1 MRKAFMFRLYPTR
14 RQISWLS
21 DILELCRWVYNET
34 LATRKNAWEQEHK
47 SLSLYATNKLL
58 TGWKQAHPELGRVH
72 SQVLQ
77 NVQERVELAFQ
88 AYYRRVKA
96 GGEKPGYPRFKG
108 PGRYDSFTFK
118 QSGFALQGNGVQL
131 SKIGLVKVKQHRP
144 IEGTIKTLSIRRDA
158 VSSWYACFACETEP
172 HPLPTSAKVVGVD
185 VGLKS
190 FATFSNGESIANPRF
205 FRRDEQELAKAQR
218 KLAKA
223 EIGTPERA
231 SRRKVVAQ
239 VYQRMVNRRKDFA
252 HQLSRS
258 MVNAYGLIVLEKLN
272 TQGMLQNHCLAK
284 SIADAAWHQLMRFT
298 HYKAEE
304 AGRVCLLVDPDGTT
318 QNCSRCGRLVRKSLA
333 VRVHKCPRC
342 GLIMDRDEN
351 AAINILALGLQ
362 CLDASPRSHA
372 ASAAV
377 E

>member
-1 MRKAFMFRLYPTR
+1 MRKTFMFRLYPTR

-34 LATRKNAWEQEHK
+34 LATRKNAWEQEHQ

-58 TGWKQAHPELGRVH
+58 TGWKQAKPELGRVH

-77 NVQERVELAFQ
+77 NVQERVDLAFQ
-88 AYYRRVKA
+88 AYFRRVKA

-108 PGRYDSFTFK
+108 YGRYDSFTFK
-118 QSGFALQGNGVQL
+118 QSGFSLQGKGVQL
-131 SKIGLVKVKQHRP
+131 SKIGLVKIKQHRP

-158 VSSWYACFACETEP
+158 VGNWFACFSCEIEP
-172 HPLPTSAKVVGVD
+172 HPLPPSVKTVGVD

-205 FRRDEQELAKAQR
+205 FRRDEQELAKVQR
-218 KLAKA
+218 KLSKA
-223 EIGTPERA
+223 GKGTPERA
-231 SRRKVVAQ
+231 RRRQVVAQ

-258 MVNAYGLIVLEKLN
+258 IVNTYGIIVLERLN
-272 TQGMLQNHCLAK
+272 TQGMLHNHCLAK
-284 SIADAAWHQLMRFT
+284 SIADAAWHQLVRFT
-298 HYKAEE
+298 CYKAEE
-304 AGRVCLLVDPDGTT
+304 AGRVCVLVDPDGTT
-318 QNCSRCGRLVRKSLA
+318 QRCSRCGRVVKKSLA
-333 VRVHKCPRC
+333 VRIHDCPGC
-342 GLIMDRDEN
+342 GLKMDRDEN